1 MSDSRPPFGTTTS
14 ILPAASILGIAIGV
28 LAIFLTLNIIASP
41 RVSSTST
48 IPIVV
53 GGLPVASGTSTFAT
67 TCNAN
72 QLVPDDVVRDLLL
85 PVRTTQ
91 VHAPRVLNAGAGDFD
106 CTADYRTTATSG
118 EILGFFDDQLR
129 VRGWHHFSTGSSKGE
144 PQFLFQKSGSD
155 GFYWIIG
162 VTVTRSTST
171 TSTWT
176 YRVYQS
182 SETV

>member
-14 ILPAASILGIAIGV
+14 ILPAASILGIAVGV
-28 LAIFLTLNIIASP
+28 LAIFLTLNVVASP
-41 RVSSTST
+41 RVATTST

-53 GGLPVASGTSTFAT
+53 GGLPVASGTSSFAA

-72 QLVPDDVVRDLLL
+72 QLAPEEIARDLLL
-85 PVRTTQ
+85 PVRTTT
-91 VHAPRVLNAGAGDFD
+91 VRAPRVLNAGAGDFD
-106 CTADYRTTATSG
+106 CTAGYRTTATSG
-118 EILGFFDDQLR
+118 EVLGFFGDQLR
-129 VRGWHHFSTGSSKGE
+129 VRGWHHFSSGSSKGE

-162 VTVTRSTST
+162 VTVTKSTNAT
-171 TSTWT
+171 VDWT

-182 SETV
+182 SETI